1 MHSEPPISIG
11 STTEDRELLR
21 RYTQEG
27 SAAAFAEMVQQHL
40 NHVYSTALR
49 RVNGDHALA
58 EDVTQTVFVD
68 FARKAGGI
76 AADAQIGGWLHRHT
90 GFVASKMIDRER
102 RRRAREQEAVTM
114 NDIMAIESPHATDP
128 IWTEAAPLLDE
139 AIDALPASDRDALVL
154 RFFEQKDFRS
164 VGQALGMSDDSAQ
177 KKVSRALEKLRQM
190 LARKGVVSPVGAL
203 ASLLAIYA
211 VTPAPGALAGLA
223 SAQSLAGAAVGARSL
238 GEIISGLTAATRI
251 KVAAVAVAALVA
263 AVVAGKK
270 WGRAV
275 KDPPVYL
282 TSQSSSGPASEPP
295 KAALQM
301 PSSPTPDKLLPP
313 ADGSASSLV
322 TSAAAA
328 WTTNQ
333 GVSGT
338 ALALGF
344 LNQLKA
350 NQLPEALAVALQV
363 QGESVRS
370 LLLRNLVGLWAES
383 DQQAALSWAADHPET
398 NRIDMDQA
406 ILNDWAGNDPNAV
419 IKVTGKTGAAQVR
432 PVSERVTAALF
443 RTLALKNPEAAFARL
458 DEISNPNDRGQAIR
472 GILDTIQSDTD
483 RDRIFTL
490 VSNIKDDEIR
500 VQARRASV
508 EQWAARDAPAAA
520 AYVEKAEP
528 AWERTRL
535 MDSLG
540 LAWLQSDPT
549 SAAAWWVAQAPGPD
563 TLVKIINVWA
573 QQAPNDAGR
582 WLAQQPAGPASDTA
596 RMTFARQVED
606 LDPESALRWAETVSD
621 TTMREGTIDHVYKNW
636 RLRDATAAGAFLDNS
651 QWPAD
656 RLGRLKKSP

>member
-1 MHSEPPISIG
+1 MHSEPPITIG
-11 STTEDRELLR
+11 TTTEDRELLR
-21 RYTQEG
+21 LYTQG
-27 SAAAFAEMVQQHL
+27 SSAAAFAEIVQRHL
-40 NHVYSTALR
+40 NPVFSAALR

-76 AADAQIGGWLHRHT
+76 AADAPLGGWLHRHT

-114 NDIMAIESPHATDP
+114 NDIRAMKSPHATDP
-128 IWTEAAPLLDE
+128 VWKEAAPLLDE

-190 LARKGVVSPVGAL
+190 LVRKGVVSPVGAL
-203 ASLLAIYA
+203 ASLLAMYA
-211 VTPAPGALAGLA
+211 VTPAPGALVGLA
-223 SAQSLAGAAVGARSL
+223 STQSLAGAAVGARSL

-251 KVAAVAVAALVA
+251 KVAAVAVAVLLA

-270 WGRAV
+270 WGQAV
-275 KDPPVYL
+275 TDPPVYP
-282 TSQSSSGPASEPP
+282 SHQSISGPASEPS
-295 KAALQM
+295 KAAPQV
-301 PSSPTPDKLLPP
+301 PNAPTPDKLLPP
-313 ADGSASSLV
+313 ANTGAASLV
-322 TSAAAA
+322 ASAAAA

-338 ALALGF
+338 AVALGF

-350 NQLPEALAVALQV
+350 NQMPEALAVALQV

-383 DQQAALSWAADHPET
+383 DQQAALAWAGDHPET

-406 ILNDWAGNDPNAV
+406 ILNAWAGNDPNAV

-458 DEISNPNDRGQAIR
+458 DAVSNPNDRGQAIR
-472 GILDTIQSDTD
+472 GILDTIQSDGD
-483 RDRIFTL
+483 RERIFSL
-490 VSNIKDDEIR
+490 VANIKEDEIR
-500 VQARRASV
+500 VQARRAAV

-540 LAWLQSDPT
+540 LAWLQSDPA
-549 SAAAWWVAQAPGPD
+549 SAASWWVAHAPGPD

-582 WLAQQPAGPASDTA
+582 WLAQQPLGPASDTA
-596 RMTFARQVED
+596 RMTFARQVAD

-621 TTMREGTIDHVYKNW
+621 STMREGTIDHVFASW
-636 RLRDATAAGAFLDNS
+636 HLRDATAAGAFLETS
-651 QWPAD
+651 QWPSE

>member
-11 STTEDRELLR
+11 TTTDDRELLR
-21 RYTQEG
+21 RYTQES
-27 SAAAFAEMVQQHL
+27 SAAAFAEMVQRHL
-40 NHVYSTALR
+40 NHVYATALR

-58 EDVTQTVFVD
+58 EDVTQTVFVE

-76 AADAQIGGWLHRHT
+76 AADAPLGGWLHRHT

-102 RRRAREQEAVTM
+102 RRRAREQEAITM
-114 NDIMAIESPHATDP
+114 NNVLAMESPPATDP
-128 IWTEAAPLLDE
+128 IWTEAAPLLDA

-154 RFFEQKDFRS
+154 RYFEQKDFRS

-190 LARKGVVSPVGAL
+190 LTRRGVVSPVGAL
-203 ASLLAIYA
+203 SSLLAIYA
-211 VTPAPGALAGLA
+211 VTPAPGALAGLV
-223 SAQSLAGAAVGARSL
+223 STKSLAGAAVGARSL
-238 GEIISGLTAATRI
+238 GEIISGVTTATRI
-251 KVAAVAVAALVA
+251 KVAALAVAALVA

-270 WGRAV
+270 WGATV
-275 KDPPVYL
+275 EDPPVHPL
-282 TSQSSSGPASEPP
+282 DQTKSDPTSEPSKEALP
-295 KAALQM
+295 VPHVPTPVEQATPSIANPAALV
-301 PSSPTPDKLLPP
+301 
-313 ADGSASSLV
+313 A
-322 TSAAAA
+322 SAAAA
-328 WTTNQ
+328 WTANQ

-338 ALALGF
+338 ARALGF

-350 NQLPEALAVALQV
+350 NQMPEALVAALQV
-363 QGESVRS
+363 EGESVRS
-370 LLLRNLVGLWAES
+370 LLLRNLIGLWAES
-383 DQQAALSWAADHPET
+383 DQQAALAWVADHPES

-406 ILNDWAGNDPNAV
+406 ILNAWSGNDPNAV
-419 IKVTGKTGAAQVR
+419 IKVTGKTGAAQAR

-443 RTLALKNPEAAFARL
+443 RTLALKNPAAAFAKL
-458 DEISNPNDRGQAIR
+458 GEIPNPNDRGQAIR
-472 GILDTIQSDTD
+472 GILDTMQSDAD
-483 RDRIFTL
+483 RDRIFSL
-490 VSNIKDDEIR
+490 VSNLKDDEIR
-500 VQARRASV
+500 VQARRATV

-540 LAWLQSDPT
+540 LAWLQSDPG
-549 SAAAWWVAQAPGPD
+549 AAATWWVAQAPGPD

-582 WLAQQPAGPASDTA
+582 WLAQQPPGPASDTA

-636 RLRDATAAGAFLDNS
+636 SLRDATAAGAFLETS
-651 QWPAD
+651 QWPSD